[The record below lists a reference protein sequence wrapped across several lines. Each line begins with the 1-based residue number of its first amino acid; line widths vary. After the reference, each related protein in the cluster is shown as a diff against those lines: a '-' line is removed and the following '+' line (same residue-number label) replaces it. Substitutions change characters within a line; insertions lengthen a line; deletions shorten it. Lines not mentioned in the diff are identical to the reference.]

1 MVTVTQAFL
10 RRLTQAGAFLP
21 TRLKR
26 VPLTGTSALAVST
39 VITNLVRLVSTVVLT
54 RLLAPEVYGI
64 TGIIMSVF
72 YAINMVTDIGLQA
85 YIVRHSRSDEDSFL
99 DSVYTIHA
107 LRGVGLSLVAI
118 ASAWPLSLLLGKPD
132 VLAPLAVSSLVFV
145 LDGHVSLHQFRAL
158 RAGKVQRF
166 SMISLIT
173 GVTQTLSAIALAFL
187 FRNVWA
193 IVGSLFV
200 GRAVRVWV
208 SYSLFG
214 ASRHRMRFDRAIAA
228 DLWRFSR
235 IVGLSSALTLI
246 ITQLDKLALGR
257 ILTLSEFGVYIIAS
271 SLASAPVGFALTYA
285 STIVYPAIASAW
297 RSGSSVADAYY
308 RCWGRF
314 FYLYAFAAG
323 GLIGCSGLL
332 VAILYDDRYQPAGNY
347 LAVLAISTA
356 FAIATGPMQDSQIA
370 SGRQRAALEFNA
382 LRLVWLGTGAAIAL
396 VRSDAMLLIG
406 TLGLLEVPVY
416 CYGLVKMATLQQVQ
430 WRREL
435 TFLATVSV
443 GLVIGWAAEIA
454 VLRLFPHLQRI

>member
-1 MVTVTQAFL
+1 M
-10 RRLTQAGAFLP
+10 AGAFIA
-21 TRLKR
+21 TRLQR
-26 VPLTGTSALAVST
+26 LRLTGTSALALST
-39 VITNLVRLVSTVVLT
+39 VITNLVRLISTVVLT
-54 RLLAPEVYGI
+54 RLLAPDVYGI

-85 YIVRHSRSDEDSFL
+85 YVVRHSRSDEDSFL
-99 DSVYTIHA
+99 DAVYTIHA
-107 LRGVGLSLVAI
+107 IRGVGLSLVAI
-118 ASAWPLSLLLGKPD
+118 ASAWPLSLLLGKPEI
-132 VLAPLAVSSLVFV
+132 LAPLAVSSLVFI

-158 RAGKVQRF
+158 RGGRVQRF
-166 SMISLIT
+166 AMISLIT
-173 GVTQTLSAIALAFL
+173 GVTQTLSAIALAFV

-200 GRAVRVWV
+200 GKATRVWV

-214 ASRHRMRFDRAIAA
+214 GSRHKFRFDKVIAA

-235 IVGLSSALTLI
+235 VVGLSSALTLV

-257 ILTLSEFGVYIIAS
+257 ILTLPEFGVYIIAS

-297 RSGSSVADAYY
+297 RNGSSLGDAYY

-323 GLIGCSGLL
+323 GLIGGSGLL
-332 VAILYDDRYQPAGNY
+332 VAILYDDRYQAAGKY

-356 FAIATGPMQDSQIA
+356 FAIVTGPMQDSQVA
-370 SGRQRAALEFNA
+370 SGRQRAAIEFNA
-382 LRLVWLGTGAAIAL
+382 LRLFWLGIGAAVAL
-396 VRSDAMLLIG
+396 ARSDAMILIL

-416 CYGLVKMATLQQVQ
+416 CYGLLKMTRLQQIR
-430 WRREL
+430 WRREF
-435 TFLATVSV
+435 TFLAAVFA
-443 GLVIGWAAEIA
+443 GLVIGWAAKIEA
-454 VLRLFPHLQRI
+454 FKLFPHLQPA